1 MSNKK
6 YKSIIPKNTVLP
18 LALLILVIVFGVLY
32 ILVDKNADDKDY
44 KVFDVVT
51 PLLALVISVIG
62 SIYVY
67 NAYNAQQEQ
76 IKIQKDEIEN
86 NRQDAEFNRV
96 LDIVYQHS
104 NKTIKD
110 VKDIKKHKLQLKHRY
125 NPQSNEVKYTKYEA
139 INYLT
144 NDFDSIEQT
153 YEAGVKN
160 IVDELYPKYL
170 ENFKIL
176 FDLIYKE
183 LEELHQGLI
192 IYETLINN
200 NILINDTQ
208 KRILNNIVNDLF
220 FNEIKKYYSVVD
232 DKLYKLYKSSLEDF
246 KYIQD
251 YSTNEPEHN
260 LVITMRINKS
270 IYEGI
275 KNNIAKLDFLN
286 L

>member
-1 MSNKK
+1 MSYKE
-6 YKSIIPKNTVLP
+6 YKSIIPKSAVLP
-18 LALLILVIVFGVLY
+18 LALFVLVIAFGVIY

-76 IKIQKDEIEN
+76 IKIQKEEIKN
-86 NRQDAEFNRV
+86 NKKDAEFNRV
-96 LDIVYQHS
+96 LDILYQHS

-110 VKDIKKHKLQLKHRY
+110 VKDIKKHNLQFKRIY
-125 NPQSNEVKYTKYEA
+125 IPQSNEVKYTKYEA
-139 INYLT
+139 IDYLI
-144 NDFDSIEQT
+144 NNFNSIEQT
-153 YEAGVKN
+153 YEGGVKN
-160 IVDELYPKYL
+160 MVDEFYPNYL
-170 ENFKIL
+170 ENFKKL
-176 FDLIYKE
+176 LDLIYKE

-200 NILINDTQ
+200 NTLIDDTQ
-208 KRILNNIVNDLF
+208 KLILNNIVNDLF

-232 DKLYKLYKSSLEDF
+232 DKLYKLYKSSIEDF

-251 YSTNEPEHN
+251 YNTNEPEHN
-260 LVITMRINKS
+260 LAITMRINKS
-270 IYEGI
+270 IYEDI
-275 KNNIAKLDFLN
+275 KINIAKLDFLF
-286 L
+286 